1 VGLGFCTSTPRD
13 NLRVEVLFW
22 LIRHRR
28 VLVAGALAT
37 VSAVAWVYLLF
48 GAGIER
54 EMMDVG
60 VGQMMKMLPEWSP
73 SHAVLIFVMWGAMMV
88 AMMLPTAAPTVLLVT
103 TLASDRTSNPNFVPA
118 LAMLFALGY
127 LLVWCGFSFA
137 ATLTQW
143 GLDGAGLLSETMA
156 FGDAMLAGTV
166 LIAAGVYQWTSLKD
180 TCLRHCRSPSEFLV
194 SHWHDGTVGAVQIGV
209 RHGLFCLGCCW
220 MLMALLFVGGLMNL
234 AWVGAIAILVLLE
247 KIMPW
252 GDWMSRLT
260 GLIFILWGVVSL
272 ARTI

>member
-1 VGLGFCTSTPRD
+1 M
-13 NLRVEVLFW
+13 
-22 LIRHRR
+22 
-28 VLVAGALAT
+28 
-37 VSAVAWVYLLF
+37 AWVYLSF

-60 VGQMMKMLPEWSP
+60 GGQMTKTLPEWSLP
-73 SHAVLIFVMWGAMMV
+73 YAVLIFVMWGAMMV

-103 TLASDRTSNPNFVPA
+103 TLASDRTSNPNFIPA

-156 FGDAMLAGTV
+156 YGDAVLVSTV

-220 MLMALLFVGGLMNL
+220 MLMALLFVGSLMNL

-247 KIMPW
+247 KTMLW
-252 GDWMSRLT
+252 GDWMSRLI
-260 GLIFILWGVVSL
+260 GVIFILWGAYSL
-272 ARTI
+272 VRII